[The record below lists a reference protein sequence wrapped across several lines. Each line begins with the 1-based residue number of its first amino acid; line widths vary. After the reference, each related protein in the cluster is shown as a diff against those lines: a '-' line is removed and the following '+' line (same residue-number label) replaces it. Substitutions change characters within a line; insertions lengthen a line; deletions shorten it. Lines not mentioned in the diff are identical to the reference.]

1 MNTIENLKEAYL
13 KPIPIEVGATAS
25 FTKTITEEDLVA
37 FALVST
43 DVNPLHLD
51 DDYAKQTRFGSRI
64 AHGVLS
70 ASFISAVIGNQLP
83 GPGAIYLSQNL
94 SFKAPVRLNDSI
106 TTTATVIAKKENR
119 EIYTLETIC
128 SNQDGIVVTEGEAV
142 VMFEPITEHTAS

>member
-1 MNTIENLKEAYL
+1 MTLEELKEIYL
-13 KPIPIEVGATAS
+13 KPIPIKVGATAS
-25 FTKTITEEDLVA
+25 FTKTVTDEDIIK

-51 DDYAKQTRFGSRI
+51 DDYAKKTRFGSRI

-83 GPGAIYLSQNL
+83 GPGAIYLSQSLN
-94 SFKAPVRLNDSI
+94 FKAPVRIGDSI
-106 TTTATVIAKKENR
+106 TTTATVSAKKENR

-128 SNQDGIVVTEGEAV
+128 SNQEDRVVTQGEAV
-142 VMFEPITEHTAS
+142 VMFEAVT